1 MKKLIAAFA
10 LVAASLLPARA
21 IAQVTHDHPYNSPKA
36 EITVNHKMV
45 VGSVTLEPGDYKFQC
60 RTFGDKTFLV
70 VTSVETGKEV
80 VRVPCVRE
88 VLTNAVTDSQTESLI
103 RPDGQRVLVSVR
115 IRGESF
121 VHFLVMN

>member
-1 MKKLIAAFA
+1 MKKLVAAFA

-21 IAQVTHDHPYNSPKA
+21 VAQTTHDHPYNSPKA
-36 EITVNHKMV
+36 TITVDQKMV
-45 VGSVTLEPGDYKFQC
+45 VGTATLEPGDYTLQC

-70 VTSVETGKEV
+70 VTSVDTGKEV

-88 VLTNAVTDSQTESLI
+88 VLTDAVTDSQTESLI

>member
-21 IAQVTHDHPYNSPKA
+21 IAQMTPDHSYNSPKA
-36 EITVNHKMV
+36 TITVDHKLV
-45 VGSVTLEPGDYKFQC
+45 VGTATLEPGDYKFQC

-88 VLTNAVTDSQTESLI
+88 VLTNAVTDSQMESLI

-121 VHFLVMN
+121 AHYVVLN